1 MKNSVL
7 VSLFLLLNFQMFPQI
22 AQGSVLI
29 NSFDPEIGGGN
40 YDREMVVLVNRTSSP
55 INLNGYE
62 ILCYNFNA
70 IAHEPAFWQ
79 FTGSYSYILPPY
91 KFVLL
96 TRNTNS
102 VSGISGDLVRFESGG
117 EIDYDGYLALKK
129 INATSPSDFIDIVKY
144 SQDTYPPTNP
154 DYQFTD
160 VPANSGISMSMP
172 GVAFNTGPESYLT
185 RGGVSGNINSL
196 HYSNYGMVGQ
206 SISDFFEVPQNNAT
220 YIENSGF
227 PSLPVELSSF
237 SADVVSDNE
246 VILNWTTETEV
257 SNYGFEIQRQNFGA
271 TDWTRIGFVAGNG
284 NSNSPKHYS
293 FTDNNPVNGSKFN
306 YRLKQIDTDGDYEFS
321 NVIEAEIIP
330 ADYVLYQNY
339 PNPFNPVTKI
349 TYQISKESKVV
360 INVYDILGSEVV
372 SLVND
377 TKEPGYYEVEFN
389 ATNLPS
395 GTYIYRMTAGDYFET
410 KKMILMK

>member
-1 MKNSVL
+1 MKKSVL
-7 VSLFLLLNFQMFPQI
+7 VSLFILLNFQIFPQI

-29 NSFDPEIGGGN
+29 NSFDPEIGGGH
-40 YDREMVVLVNRTSSP
+40 YDIEMVVLVNRTSSS

-70 IAHEPAFWQ
+70 IAHLPAFWQ

-96 TRNTNS
+96 TRNTNN
-102 VSGISGDLVRFESGG
+102 VSGISGDLVRNESGG

-144 SQDTYPPTNP
+144 SQYTYPPTNP
-154 DYQFTD
+154 LYQFTA
-160 VPANSGISMSMP
+160 VPANSGISMTMP
-172 GVAFNTGPESYLT
+172 GIAFNTVSESYLT

-196 HYSNYGMVGQ
+196 HYSNYGMMGQ
-206 SISDFFEVPQNNAT
+206 PISDFFEVPQTNAT

-227 PSLPVELSSF
+227 PPLPVELSGF
-237 SADVVSDNE
+237 SANVLSDNE

-257 SNYGFEIQRQNFGA
+257 SNYGFEIQRQNFGD

-293 FTDNNPVNGSKFN
+293 FTDDNPVNGSKFN
-306 YRLKQIDTDGDYEFS
+306 YRLKQIDTDGNYEFS
-321 NVIEAEIIP
+321 NVIDAEIIP
-330 ADYVLYQNY
+330 ADYFLYQNY

-377 TKEPGYYEVEFN
+377 IKEPGYYDVEFKS
-389 ATNLPS
+389 TNLPS
-395 GTYIYRMTAGDYFET
+395 GTYIYRMTAGDFVEV